1 MAAVQSSKRW
11 KKIMVDRFVAVI
23 MSLKISR
30 KFQQF
35 RQVVGNFL
43 LFRQFQDMHSTTDV
57 CDTDTVCS

>member
-1 MAAVQSSKRW
+1 
-11 KKIMVDRFVAVI
+11 MVDRFVAVI